1 MRPPPRLPFRPCR
14 ALWTGVGAGLLL
26 GFSLA
31 WPLPE
36 AARPGVSV
44 THIRVTD
51 RAGGLL
57 REVHPDGRAQPVALA
72 DVDLSVVAALVAT
85 EDRRFWRHPG
95 VDPLALARALRQN
108 VREGRVVSGGS
119 TLTMQAARAL
129 RGAGGRGLADKL
141 AEAHL
146 ALRLE
151 ARLSKAEILAL
162 WLNRA
167 PFGNRAY
174 GIEAAAETYF
184 GKAARDLT
192 PAEASFLVGLP
203 QSPARL
209 DPFRHPER
217 ARARQGRVLAAMHR
231 AGAISGEERA
241 AWEVLPLAVV
251 EPRGTFRAPHLAER
265 VLAEASEGTVEV
277 RTTLD
282 LRLQAEAEA
291 VVRAHVR
298 ALRPNR
304 VTAGAALVLDNQTGE
319 VLAYV
324 GSPDFWDEGAAGQVD
339 GVQAL
344 RQPGSALK
352 PLTYG
357 LALQTG
363 RITSA
368 SVLPDLD
375 LQVLEAGG
383 AFSPENYD
391 RVFHGPVSARVAL
404 ASSLNVPAVR
414 LAQMLGPDALL
425 AAYRQAGLGSLRQ
438 QASHYGV
445 GLTLGNGE
453 VRMWELARTYAGLA
467 RGGTLPA
474 LRTVRWVRT
483 ASGDTLRSA
492 SRPPEPMG
500 LSPAVA
506 YLLTDILADPEAR
519 ALGFGRGGPLELPFP
534 AAVKTG
540 TSKDYRDNWA
550 VGVTPRHTVAV
561 WVGNFDGSPMRWV
574 SGTRGSGPLLH
585 AILLALGPGGPF
597 SRPGGLAE
605 GTVCSAS
612 GARPGASCPALRRE
626 TFLAG
631 HVPSDT
637 CTVHR
642 RVPID
647 TRTGLLAEASTP
659 AAAVEH
665 RAYTVYPPEYHAWM
679 RARGLPLPP
688 SAHASDPLA
697 EGIQTS
703 DRLRVEY
710 PGSGTVFQ
718 LDPVLRPG
726 FQRARLRGAADEG
739 LLDVAWYVNGERLA
753 AASAPADW
761 TMEPGRHTLELRAL
775 SPEGARLRSRP
786 ALVTVNP

>member
-1 MRPPPRLPFRPCR
+1 M
-14 ALWTGVGAGLLL
+14 GVGAGLLL
-26 GFSLA
+26 ALSLA

-36 AARPGVSV
+36 AARPGAGV
-44 THIRVTD
+44 THVRVTD
-51 RAGGLL
+51 RGGGLL
-57 REVHPDGRAQPVALA
+57 REVHPDGRARPVTLDVIHPAVLHAL
-72 DVDLSVVAALVAT
+72 LAT

-95 VDPLALARALRQN
+95 VDPLALARAASQN

-129 RGAGGRGLADKL
+129 RGASGRGLADKVV
-141 AEAHL
+141 EAHL

-151 ARLSKAEILAL
+151 ARLSKGEILAL

-192 PAEASFLVGLP
+192 PAEAAFLVGLP

-209 DPFRHPER
+209 DPFRYPER
-217 ARARQGRVLAAMHR
+217 ARDRQRRVLAAMHR
-231 AGAISGEERA
+231 AGAISGEEQA
-241 AWEVLPLAVV
+241 AWEALPLALV
-251 EPRGTFRAPHLAER
+251 EPRGTFRAPHLTER
-265 VLAEASEGTVEV
+265 VLAEAPAGAVEL

-282 LRLQAEAEA
+282 PRLQAEAEA
-291 VVRAHVR
+291 LVRAHVR

-304 VTAGAALVLDNQTGE
+304 VTAGAVLVLDNATGE

-324 GSPDFWDEGAAGQVD
+324 GSPDFWDETAAGQVD

-363 RITSA
+363 RITPA

-425 AAYRQAGLGSLRQ
+425 AAYRQAGLASLRQ

-467 RGGTLPA
+467 RGGTLPP

-483 ASGDTLRSA
+483 ASGDTLRA
-492 SRPPEPMG
+492 AARPPEPMG

-506 YLLTDILADPEAR
+506 YLLTDILSDPEAR

-574 SGTRGSGPLLH
+574 SGTRGSGPLLN
-585 AILLALGPGGPF
+585 ALLRALGPGGAFP
-597 SRPGGLAE
+597 RPEGLAE
-605 GTVCSAS
+605 ASVCAAS
-612 GARPGASCPALRRE
+612 GARPGAHCPALRRE
-626 TFLAG
+626 TFLVG
-631 HVPSDT
+631 HAPSDT

-647 TRTGLLAEASTP
+647 TRTGLLAEASAP

-665 RAYTVYPPEYHAWM
+665 RAYAVYPPEYHAWM
-679 RARGLPLPP
+679 RTRGLPLPP
-688 SAHASDPLA
+688 SASARDALA
-697 EGIQTS
+697 EGVQTS

-710 PGSGTVFQ
+710 PGSGTTFQ
-718 LDPVLRPG
+718 LDPVLRAG
-726 FQRARLRGAADEG
+726 YQRARLRGAADEG
-739 LLDVAWYVNGERLA
+739 LLDVAWYVNGERLGRPRPGGL
-753 AASAPADW
+753 ASRARP
-761 TMEPGRHTLELRAL
+761 HTLELRAL
-775 SPEGARLRSRP
+775 SPEGLRLRSRP